1 MTIRSALWLPGS
13 PGHWTNVH
21 DKTTVTPPPPPTG
34 FQFTVLVGG
43 NGVDGRSQEQLYNSV
58 RAKLGRDLG
67 GRIKFFDYGNG
78 INTALT
84 NQAATPSSTEPLP
97 MFCIKLIQTAAL
109 NTWLDTLT
117 TDAKKCIL
125 VWDQEFYS
133 TSQTEWD
140 TYNANYLTLKNLLAA
155 HTNGARVRLQA
166 VSSMSQHR
174 NNPGFFAYVD
184 EANITYWG
192 ADTYNAKANAYTAVQ
207 CFEDQRIAFETMKAN
222 NPNLKW
228 HIAEYGLSRLKD
240 PSTSTYYTGPERVA
254 KMQAHIDW
262 LLSHDCSGLAYWA
275 VDNSSAAEPVK
286 DWSIDKGSAADDYFA
301 AYLADLLDA
310 YPMAV
315 F

>member
-1 MTIRSALWLPGS
+1 MTTRTALWTPGT
-13 PGHWTNVH
+13 PGVWTNVH
-21 DKTTVTPPPPPTG
+21 DGSTVSPPAPPSG
-34 FQFTVLVGG
+34 FEFTILIGG
-43 NGVDGRSQEQLYNSV
+43 NGVDGRTQEQLYTAV

-174 NNPGFFAYVD
+174 NNPGFFAYAD
-184 EANITYWG
+184 ETNFWYWG
-192 ADTYNAKANAYTAVQ
+192 ADTYNAKANAYTATQ
-207 CFEDQRIAFETMKAN
+207 LFDDQRIAFEAMKAT

-228 HIAEYGLSRLKD
+228 YIAEYGLSRLKD
-240 PSTSTYYTGPERVA
+240 PATSTYYTGPERVA
-254 KMQAHIDW
+254 KMQAHLDW
-262 LLSHDCSGLAYWA
+262 LLDHGCSGLAYWA